1 MGVSVSEFP
10 NFEIAI
16 YAVPSVT
23 VYNRLECSPRAADFD
38 RSLKAEIRDA
48 MWMLTRQWQFGEFK
62 GEDAAT
68 AVTTKILGEHTFINT
83 LNFPNNV
90 SFNYDGSL
98 PLEAIVERETL
109 MPGLALAVQM
119 ARHFIK
125 LIKVKPGFAT
135 ALNLLMNE
143 YPLNYAPAVNDDEG
157 IQLLNSVSGKTL
169 MDMPFKSNH
178 SRFRTASIVND
189 YSTEIEDFKV
199 GIIAIIV
206 NQVRVVILHGCHRD
220 WNTSFP

>member
-1 MGVSVSEFP
+1 
-10 NFEIAI
+10 
-16 YAVPSVT
+16 
-23 VYNRLECSPRAADFD
+23 
-38 RSLKAEIRDA
+38 
-48 MWMLTRQWQFGEFK
+48 MLTRQWQFGEFK

-98 PLEAIVERETL
+98 PLEAIVEREAL

-125 LIKVKPGFAT
+125 LIKVKPGFAA

-157 IQLLNSVSGKTL
+157 IQLLNSVSGKTF
-169 MDMPFKSNH
+169 DGYAFQKAIIAGSVP
-178 SRFRTASIVND
+178 ASIVND
-189 YSTEIEDFKV
+189 YSTEIEDFKSWYHRNYSQPGTGGDSAWLPSRLEYQFSV
-199 GIIAIIV
+199 SATSGETVAKNFPLTIIRVDISIGI
-206 NQVRVVILHGCHRD
+206 L
-220 WNTSFP
+220 